1 MRRSSQRTQD
11 LIAEANERADVAEQR
26 ADKADLQ
33 MATMAAAAADLA
45 AALRCVQH
53 GSHSTS
59 DGKR

>member
-33 MATMAAAAADLA
+33 LATMAAAAAAADLA

-59 DGKR
+59 